1 MDAPPLDIDGII
13 QRLLD
18 AEHSSPADPP
28 PLSNAEIKLLCAAA
42 RKVLLSQPT
51 LLQLPAPIHVCG
63 DIHGQYSDLLRIFR
77 AAGSPSD
84 TNRYLFLGDY
94 VDRGSR
100 SVETTCLLL
109 AYKVRHP
116 DAVFLLRGNHECES
130 VNCSPCGHGFLG
142 ECTRRG
148 LKEALWKTING
159 CFHCLPLAALVGGK
173 VFCVHGG
180 LSPELE
186 SMDQI
191 RRVRRPLPL
200 VPDEGLVC
208 DLLWSDP
215 DAADEWGWGESA
227 RGRSFAFGSDVVA
240 EFVEK
245 HGLRMVCRAHEV
257 KQGGYEWFADGKL
270 VTVFS
275 APDYAGRCDNAGA
288 VMTVHGDLNCS
299 FHILQPTPLTV
310 LADAADE
317 HA

>member
-18 AEHSSPADPP
+18 AEHSSPEEPP

-51 LLQLPAPIHVCG
+51 LLQLPAPVHVCG

-77 AAGSPSD
+77 AAGPPSE

-109 AYKVRHP
+109 AYKV
-116 DAVFLLRGNHECES
+116 
-130 VNCSPCGHGFLG
+130 
-142 ECTRRG
+142 
-148 LKEALWKTING
+148 
-159 CFHCLPLAALVGGK
+159 
-173 VFCVHGG
+173 FCVHGG

-191 RRVRRPLPL
+191 RRVRCPLPL
-200 VPDEGLVC
+200 VPNEGLVC

-227 RGRSFAFGSDVVA
+227 RGRYFAFGSDVVA
-240 EFVEK
+240 EFVQK
-245 HGLRMVCRAHEV
+245 HGLRMVCRVHEMN
-257 KQGGYEWFADGKL
+257 QGGYEWFADGKL

-275 APDYAGRCDNAGA
+275 TPNYAGRCDNAGA
-288 VMTVHGDLNCS
+288 VMTVHGDLTCS
-299 FHILQPTPLTV
+299 FHILQPTPLAV

>member
-1 MDAPPLDIDGII
+1 MDIDDII

-18 AEHSSPADPP
+18 AEHSSPQDHP

-42 RKVLLSQPT
+42 TKVLLSQPT
-51 LLQLPAPIHVCG
+51 LLRLDAPINISG

-77 AAGSPSD
+77 ATGFPSD
-84 TNRYLFLGDY
+84 ANRYLFLGDY

-100 SVETTCLLL
+100 SIETICLLL
-109 AYKVRHP
+109 AYKVKYP
-116 DAVFLLRGNHECES
+116 DAFFLIRGNHECSS
-130 VNCSPCGHGFLG
+130 VNRSYGFLD
-142 ECTRRG
+142 ECERRG
-148 LKEALWKTING
+148 LEKDKLWNTING
-159 CFHCLPLAALVGGK
+159 CFDCLPLAALVGNKIGK
-173 VFCVHGG
+173 KIFCVHGG

-191 RRVRRPLPL
+191 RRVKRPLP

-215 DAADEWGWGESA
+215 DAADEWGWGEST
-227 RGRSFAFGSDVVA
+227 RGRSVTFGSDLVD

-245 HGLRMVCRAHEV
+245 NGLAMVCRAHEV
-257 KQGGYEWFADGKL
+257 KQGGYEWFADRKL

-275 APDYAGRCDNAGA
+275 APNYAGQCDNAGA
-288 VMTVHGDLNCS
+288 VMTVDRNLTCS
-299 FHILQPTPLTV
+299 FHIIEPTPLQV
-310 LADAADE
+310 LADNLHVLK